1 MAREYTDTLNTGE
14 CTFQIT
20 GANDIA
26 LRVMGKYMMML
37 DNVAS
42 SMGGSD
48 LLNMDGLI
56 NFLLDDALN
65 RNIKEIVKRHG
76 FANSSDFSRRSPTA
90 KTARRSRLYARNAKT
105 NGSFKCTSKS
115 CRRFQSTICSRNCH
129 SKILLRTSMSL
140 AKLRVMNEIE
150 THRIAI

>member
-1 MAREYTDTLNTGE
+1 MAREYTHTLNTGE

-26 LRVMGKYMMML
+26 LRVMGKYMTML

-56 NFLLDDALN
+56 NFLLEEVKAVCSQRENERLIQMHEQILSQIPVDDL
-65 RNIKEIVKRHG
+65 
-76 FANSSDFSRRSPTA
+76 
-90 KTARRSRLYARNAKT
+90 
-105 NGSFKCTSKS
+105 
-115 CRRFQSTICSRNCH
+115 QQ
-129 SKILLRTSMSL
+129 
-140 AKLRVMNEIE
+140 KLPL
-150 THRIAI
+150 

>member
-26 LRVMGKYMMML
+26 LRVMGKYMTML
-37 DNVAS
+37 DNVAA

-76 FANSSDFSRRSPTA
+76 FANSSDFFEAIADCKDGEEVKAVCSQRENE
-90 KTARRSRLYARNAKT
+90 RLI
-105 NGSFKCTSKS
+105 
-115 CRRFQSTICSRNCH
+115 QMH
-129 SKILLRTSMSL
+129 EQILSQIPVEDLQQ
-140 AKLRVMNEIE
+140 KLPL
-150 THRIAI
+150 